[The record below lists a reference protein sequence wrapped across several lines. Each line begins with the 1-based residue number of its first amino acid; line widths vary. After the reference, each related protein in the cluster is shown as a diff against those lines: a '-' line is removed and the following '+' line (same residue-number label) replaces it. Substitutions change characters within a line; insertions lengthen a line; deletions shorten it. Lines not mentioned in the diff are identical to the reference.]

1 MHSTGRNGAR
11 MALAALAIAA
21 FAPTAWSQQR
31 DAAAI
36 RALSE
41 QWQKDVAAQNV
52 DAIVALHA
60 PDAVVM
66 MSHAPLATGAT
77 AIRGMW
83 SETVKTPGLNLHW
96 TPTKIEVVSPTRAIE
111 YGTYTE
117 AFDTPEGKGK
127 GSDAGNY
134 VTVWHKINGKWR
146 VALDQANTTTPLAA
160 AASAASAAAP
170 MEMGDVRTLPGSG
183 LTWADFG
190 PAGFDPG
197 MKIAV
202 LEGDP
207 GKKGPYVVRLQFPAG
222 YRFPVHWHPGIENLT
237 VVSGPFQLAMGNTA
251 DWNTLKTYAPG
262 DFIYIPPR
270 HAHFGGS
277 AASGSSV
284 IQLHGEGPFQLVL
297 GAPK

>member
-1 MHSTGRNGAR
+1 MVSTKWIAAR
-11 MALAALAIAA
+11 MAFATLAIAA
-21 FAPTAWSQQR
+21 FASTAQSQQS
-31 DAAAI
+31 DARTI
-36 RALSE
+36 RELSD
-41 QWQKDVAAQNV
+41 QWQRDVAAQNV
-52 DAIVALHA
+52 DAIAALHA

-66 MSHAPLATGAT
+66 MSHAPLATGTT

-83 SETVKTPGLNLHW
+83 AEAVKTPGLVMHW

-117 AFDTPEGKGK
+117 SYDTPQGKGT
-127 GSDAGNY
+127 DAGNY

-146 VALDQANTTTPLAA
+146 VALDAPNTTAPLPA
-160 AASAASAAAP
+160 AASSTAS
-170 MEMGDVRTLPGSG
+170 MDMGDVKAMAGGG
-183 LTWADFG
+183 LTWSDFS

-197 MKIAV
+197 MKLAV

-207 GKKGPYVVRLQFPAG
+207 GAKGPYVIRLQVPAG
-222 YRFPVHWHPGIENLT
+222 YRFPVHWHPGVENLT

-251 DWNTLKTYAPG
+251 DWNALKTYAPG

-270 HAHFGGS
+270 HSHFGGS
-277 AASGSSV
+277 AAQAPSV

-297 GAPK
+297 GPPK

>member
-1 MHSTGRNGAR
+1 MSSTKRIVSR

-21 FAPTAWSQQR
+21 FTSTARSQQS
-31 DAAAI
+31 DAKAI
-36 RALSE
+36 RALSD
-41 QWQKDVAAQNV
+41 QWQRDIAAQNV

-66 MSHAPLATGAT
+66 LSHAPLATGST
-77 AIRGMW
+77 AIRGMYG
-83 SETVKTPGLNLHW
+83 EMVKTPGLVLHW
-96 TPTKIEVVSPTRAIE
+96 TPTKIEVASPTVATE

-117 AFDTPEGKGK
+117 SYDTPQGKGT
-127 GSDAGNY
+127 DAGNY
-134 VTVWHKINGKWR
+134 VTIWHKINGKWR
-146 VALDQANTTTPLAA
+146 VALDAPNTTSPMPTAG
-160 AASAASAAAP
+160 SAAAP
-170 MEMGDVRTLPGSG
+170 MEMGDPKSMAGSG
-183 LTWADFG
+183 LTWSDFS

-197 MKIAV
+197 MKLAV

-207 GKKGPYVVRLQFPAG
+207 GAKGPYVIRLQFPAG
-222 YRFPVHWHPGIENLT
+222 YRFPVHWHPGVENLT

-251 DWNTLKTYAPG
+251 DWSALKTYAPG

-270 HAHFGGS
+270 HSHFGGS
-277 AASGSSV
+277 AAQAPSV

>member
-1 MHSTGRNGAR
+1 MSSTKWIAAR
-11 MALAALAIAA
+11 TALATLAIAA
-21 FAPTAWSQQR
+21 FASTAHSQQS
-31 DAAAI
+31 DARTI
-36 RALSE
+36 RELSD
-41 QWQKDVAAQNV
+41 QWQRDVAAQNV
-52 DAIVALHA
+52 DAIAALHA

-66 MSHAPLATGAT
+66 MSHAPLATGTT

-83 SETVKTPGLNLHW
+83 AEAVKTPGLVMHW

-117 AFDTPEGKGK
+117 SYDTPQGKGT
-127 GSDAGNY
+127 DAGNY

-146 VALDQANTTTPLAA
+146 VALDAPNTTTPLP
-160 AASAASAAAP
+160 AAAP
-170 MEMGDVRTLPGSG
+170 MAMGDVKSLANSG
-183 LTWADFG
+183 LTWSDFK
-190 PAGFDPG
+190 PEGFDPG
-197 MKIAV
+197 MKLAV

-207 GKKGPYVVRLQFPAG
+207 GAKGPYVIRLQFPAG

-237 VVSGPFQLAMGNTA
+237 VVSGPFQLAHGNTA
-251 DWNTLKTYAPG
+251 DWNALKTYAPG
-262 DFIYIPPR
+262 DFLYIPPR

-277 AASGSSV
+277 AASGASV